1 MVAQILV
8 TGQVQT
14 TSTVNLRQGAPSTTA
29 PVLRKAQPGTTLAV
43 SAIVAGDS
51 VEGNPLWYKVAEGA
65 FAWSGGCGP
74 FKAGPAPATV
84 PQTGTPVTP
93 AVAIPFPPVVP
104 LVLDIYHGDVVT
116 SFPQAFAAG
125 GRGIIHKAT
134 TGGTGRDSLYDDRRP
149 AAVAAGMLWGAY
161 HWGTAAPAKQQVEN
175 FLAWAKPDDKTLV
188 ALDYERTNGNQMTLD
203 IAREFLTLIEQK
215 LGRKA
220 VIYSGELAKADLG
233 TRVDPFF
240 GAHRLWL
247 AQYGP
252 TAVVQKS
259 WATYWLWQYAEKVAN
274 IPGIPG
280 NGAGA
285 LDLDHFNGTAAQLA
299 AQWAG

>member
-1 MVAQILV
+1 MVAQITV

-14 TSTVNLRQGAPSTTA
+14 SSVVNLRQGAPSTGA
-29 PVLRKAQPGTTLAV
+29 PILRKVQTGTTLAV
-43 SAIVAGDS
+43 FAIVAGDT
-51 VEGNPLWYKVAEGA
+51 VDGNPLWYRVAEDA

-74 FKAGPAPATV
+74 FTPGPAPVMA
-84 PQTGTPVTP
+84 PLTGTPVTP
-93 AVAIPFPPVVP
+93 AASVPFPPAVP
-104 LVLDIYHGDVVT
+104 LVVDLYHGDAVT
-116 SFPQAFAAG
+116 SFAQAYTEG
-125 GRGIIHKAT
+125 VRGIIHKAT
-134 TGGTGRDSLYDDRRP
+134 TGGTGRDDLYDDRRT

-161 HWGTAAPAKQQVEN
+161 HWGTAAPAQQQVDN
-175 FLAWAKPDDKTLV
+175 FLSVAQPDENTLV
-188 ALDYERTNGNQMTLD
+188 ALDYETTNGNQMTLD

-220 VIYSGELAKADLG
+220 VLYSGNLIKADLG
-233 TRVDPFF
+233 SRIDPFF

-252 TAVVQKS
+252 SAVVQKS

-274 IPGIPG
+274 IPGLPG
-280 NGAGA
+280 NSAGA
-285 LDLDHFNGTAAQLA
+285 LDLDHFNGTAVQLA